1 MIIGPVAN
9 SVCIIAGSLLG
20 SLCGPVISAD
30 LRQKF
35 ITVFSC
41 ITLGIGVTMLGK
53 GDSLPPVVLSILLG
67 TCVGEA
73 VHLESN
79 VMKVAFKAAGLFRRD
94 SKKSDSIPETVF
106 RDQFAVVTVLFCVSG
121 LGVLGS
127 IREGLTGEYALLLI
141 KGILDL
147 ADGKDADVVIEAAV
161 ENIELK
167 KKIFAE
173 LDSVIKEGAILA
185 SNTSSL
191 SITAIA
197 SATKRPDKV
206 VGMHFF
212 NPVPVMA
219 LVEVIRGI
227 ATSDATYRAIVELA
241 KQLGKSPVTVEEA
254 PGFVV
259 NRILIPMINEA
270 AFMVMEN
277 VATPEDIDTAMKLGA
292 NHPMGPLAL
301 GDLIGLDVC
310 LAIMEVMTSETGDG
324 KYRPAPL
331 LRKMVRAGYLGRK
344 TGRGFFTYA

>member
-73 VHLESN
+73 VLLGSGVGLAGHMETICFN
-79 VMKVAFKAAGLFRRD
+79 VSYLGALVFRRKH
-94 SKKSDSIPETVF
+94 KKSDSIPETVF

-147 ADGKDADVVIEAAV
+147 FTAMLVAAGIGSVIGILALPQFCLQAILLLGAGLLIPYITPTMFADFSACGGIIMLGAGLRQMGLAQPPLVSMLPALFFVMPLSAL
-161 ENIELK
+161 LK
-167 KKIFAE
+167 K
-173 LDSVIKEGAILA
+173 IL
-185 SNTSSL
+185 
-191 SITAIA
+191 
-197 SATKRPDKV
+197 
-206 VGMHFF
+206 
-212 NPVPVMA
+212 
-219 LVEVIRGI
+219 
-227 ATSDATYRAIVELA
+227 
-241 KQLGKSPVTVEEA
+241 
-254 PGFVV
+254 
-259 NRILIPMINEA
+259 
-270 AFMVMEN
+270 
-277 VATPEDIDTAMKLGA
+277 
-292 NHPMGPLAL
+292 
-301 GDLIGLDVC
+301 
-310 LAIMEVMTSETGDG
+310 
-324 KYRPAPL
+324 
-331 LRKMVRAGYLGRK
+331 
-344 TGRGFFTYA
+344 

>member
-1 MIIGPVAN
+1 MKILVIGAGAMGSGIAQVAAQ
-9 SVCIIAGSLLG
+9 AGHD
-20 SLCGPVISAD
+20 VY
-30 LRQKF
+30 LRAIDMKF
-35 ITVFSC
+35 VEKG
-41 ITLGIGVTMLGK
+41 LAGIGKNLGRLADK
-53 GDSLPPVVLSILLG
+53 GKI
-67 TCVGEA
+67 
-73 VHLESN
+73 
-79 VMKVAFKAAGLFRRD
+79 AAAD
-94 SKKSDSIPETVF
+94 KD
-106 RDQFAVVTVLFCVSG
+106 A
-121 LGVLGS
+121 
-127 IREGLTGEYALLLI
+127 ALARI

-185 SNTSSL
+185 PNTSSM

-197 SATKRPDKV
+197 SATKRPDTV

-227 ATSDATYRAIVELA
+227 ATSDATYTAIVELA